1 MLEVAVE
8 HGLAPHVV
16 PVGHPL
22 GRAVVVLQVRA
33 VDGSDE
39 RFTQMELVDLEQARI
54 YSRRSSR
61 STGRTAIHP
70 WSLRTRLLRWVHMI
84 RAEGSLRTQH
94 TAAPSR
100 PGHRGRPPAGG

>member
-39 RFTQMELVDLEQARI
+39 RFTQMELVLEIQDREVGA
-54 YSRRSSR
+54 
-61 STGRTAIHP
+61 
-70 WSLRTRLLRWVHMI
+70 VFF
-84 RAEGSLRTQH
+84 
-94 TAAPSR
+94 
-100 PGHRGRPPAGG
+100 

>member
-8 HGLAPHVV
+8 QGLAPHVV

-22 GRAVVVLQVRA
+22 GSAVVVLQVGA

-61 STGRTAIHP
+61 
-70 WSLRTRLLRWVHMI
+70 
-84 RAEGSLRTQH
+84 
-94 TAAPSR
+94 
-100 PGHRGRPPAGG
+100 